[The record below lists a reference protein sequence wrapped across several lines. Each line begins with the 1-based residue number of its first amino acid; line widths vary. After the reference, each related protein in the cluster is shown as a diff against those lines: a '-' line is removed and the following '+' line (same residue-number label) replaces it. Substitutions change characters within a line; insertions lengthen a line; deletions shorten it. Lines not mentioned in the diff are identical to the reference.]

1 MDRLT
6 GLQIFVRVAETGSFS
21 KSAREFGLTQ
31 PTATKHVAALEARF
45 GVRLLNR
52 NSRAVSLTE
61 AGAAYHDKCKAVLR
75 QFDEAESFN
84 PVRPAELTGSL
95 RLGTSLTFGRQVM
108 APLMIEFMA
117 AHPKLKV
124 DLDHDDRYVDLVACG
139 VDLAIRLGPLADST
153 LGGRHLGAN
162 PWAMV
167 AAPGYLR
174 RRSTPRAPHDLA
186 QHDSLVYSTAQ
197 ADASWRLRTPSGKP
211 VLVPLAARL
220 RSNNLSTLLEAAR
233 AGMGLAVLP
242 HYVAAAAIAAGELRI
257 VLPDHG
263 LPEQEIHAIF
273 PSPKLVPAKVTTL
286 IAFLQQRFG
295 PNWWLGRAAAM
306 TAAPAA
312 LRGQRTAG
320 GSAARRGNA

>member
-21 KSAREFGLTQ
+21 KAAREFGLTQ
-31 PTATKHVAALEARF
+31 PTATKHIAALEARF
-45 GVRLLNR
+45 AVRLLNR

-61 AGAAYHDKCKAVLR
+61 AGAAYLDKCKAVLH
-75 QFDEAESFN
+75 QFEEAEQFEGQ
-84 PVRPAELTGSL
+84 RQAELTGSL

-124 DLDHDDRYVDLVACG
+124 DLDHEDRYVDLVACG
-139 VDLAIRLGPLADST
+139 VDIAIRLGPLADST
-153 LGGRHLGAN
+153 LGGRYLGAN
-162 PWAMV
+162 PWTMV
-167 AAPGYLR
+167 AAPTYLKR
-174 RRSTPRAPHDLA
+174 RGLPRSTADLA
-186 QHDSLVYSTAQ
+186 RHDSLVYSTAQ
-197 ADASWRLRTPSGKP
+197 SDAQWRLRAPSGEW
-211 VLVPLAARL
+211 VSVTLAARL

-242 HYVAAAAIAAGELRI
+242 HYVAAAAIAADELRI
-257 VLPDHG
+257 VLPDHS

-295 PNWWLGRAAAM
+295 PHWWLGRAGSAVARVD
-306 TAAPAA
+306 TTRGPRSTIHAA
-312 LRGQRTAG
+312 LRRAST
-320 GSAARRGNA
+320 

>member
-21 KSAREFGLTQ
+21 KAAREFSLTQ
-31 PTATKHVAALEARF
+31 PTATKHIAALEARF

-61 AGAAYHDKCKAVLR
+61 AGAAYLDKCKAVLH
-75 QFDEAESFN
+75 QFDDAEAFAGI
-84 PVRPAELTGSL
+84 RQTELAGSL

-117 AHPKLKV
+117 LHPKLKV
-124 DLDHDDRYVDLVACG
+124 DLDHEDRYVDLVACG
-139 VDLAIRLGPLADST
+139 IDIAIRLGPLADST
-153 LGGRHLGAN
+153 LGGRYLGAN
-162 PWAMV
+162 PWTMV

-174 RRSTPRAPHDLA
+174 RRGIPRSAADLA
-186 QHDSLVYSTAQ
+186 RHDSLVYSTAQ
-197 ADASWRLRTPSGKP
+197 ADALWRLRAPSGER
-211 VLVPLAARL
+211 VSITLAARL

-242 HYVAAAAIAAGELRI
+242 HYVAAAALSAGELRI
-257 VLPDHG
+257 VLPDYS

-273 PSPKLVPAKVTTL
+273 PSPKLVPAKITTL

-295 PNWWLGRAAAM
+295 PQWWLGRAGSAGARSEAARGQRAM
-306 TAAPAA
+306 AGAA
-312 LRGQRTAG
+312 LRKAG
-320 GSAARRGNA
+320 A